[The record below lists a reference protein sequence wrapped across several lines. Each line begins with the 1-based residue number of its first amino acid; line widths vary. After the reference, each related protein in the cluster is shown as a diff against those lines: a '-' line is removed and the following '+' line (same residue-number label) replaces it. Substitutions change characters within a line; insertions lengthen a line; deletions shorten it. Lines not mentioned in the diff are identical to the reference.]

1 MKRWLIAVSGPR
13 KGSVIPLTRRLTIG
27 RAADNDIPLDD
38 ELVSQ
43 HHCEILTGE
52 PDRTVLQDGDT
63 RNGTWVDGRHEFRTI
78 LKSGSYIKCG
88 STTFLYIEG
97 ELPQNLDI
105 LINEQTNR
113 NRALETLRADYTV
126 REQPIVFYRGA
137 AQALVGSAEAVNDA
151 TDAGDL
157 LARLLDGWFEM
168 IPAIRGAIL
177 LNSRHG
183 RPEPQNFISRI
194 YRHRNSSDPAPF
206 IPSEKVLSQA
216 YETGQPV
223 VNNEVTP
230 TLCLPLRVSGAM
242 RGVIYLEGADPRRG
256 FEPEHV
262 LYAKGLAA
270 FTGMAIRVADQHES
284 MQDHIDVFKRRLNY
298 DYRMIGESKPIKA
311 VQEQMMQVATYDSA
325 VLILGETGTG
335 KELIA
340 HGIHV
345 LSLRRNKPFVTVN
358 CGSITESLLQS
369 ELFGHVKGGFTDAGK
384 DRKGKLE
391 LADGGTAFL
400 DEVGELTPRMQQAL
414 LRVLQDHTFDPVG
427 SQESVEADLRI
438 IAATNVDLEQAVRE
452 NRFRKDLFYR
462 LNVFVI
468 EVPPLRKRREDIP
481 LLAAHFLEKLG
492 KRRHIGGIA
501 ADAMDALVSH
511 SWPGNIR
518 ELENAIEAAII
529 IGKSETICLE
539 DLPKHVTAKKT
550 PPGPVAFKHL
560 GREAKRAAILKW
572 RDETGES
579 VAEIADRFGIT
590 RQRVYQLLGR
600 DFADF
605 MDLQ

>member
-1 MKRWLIAVSGPR
+1 MKRWLIVVSGPK
-13 KGSVIPLTRRLTIG
+13 KGSVTPLTRRLTIG

-38 ELVSQ
+38 ELASQ
-43 HHCEILTGE
+43 HHCEILPGE
-52 PDRTVLQDGDT
+52 PDGTVLQDGDT
-63 RNGTWVDGRHEFRTI
+63 RNGTWVDGRLELRTV

-97 ELPQNLDI
+97 ELPENLDL
-105 LINEQTNR
+105 LINEQTDR

-126 REQPIVFYRGA
+126 REQPVVFYRGA
-137 AQALVGSAEAVNDA
+137 AQALVGSAEACNDA

-157 LARLLDGWFEM
+157 QARLLDGSFEM

-183 RPEPQNFISRI
+183 RRDPQNFISRI
-194 YRHRNSSDPAPF
+194 YRRRNNDGPTRF
-206 IPSEKVLSQA
+206 TPSEKVLRQV

-223 VNNEVTP
+223 INNEVTP

-242 RGVIYLEGADPRRG
+242 RGVIYLEGVDPRRG
-256 FEPEHV
+256 FEPEHL

-270 FTGMAIRVADQHES
+270 FAGMAIRVADQHES
-284 MQDHIDVFKRRLNY
+284 MQDHIDVFERKLKS
-298 DYRMIGESKPIKA
+298 DYRMIGESKPVKA
-311 VQEQMMQVATYDSA
+311 VQQQMMQVAPYDTA

-340 HGIHV
+340 HGIHA

-369 ELFGHVKGGFTDAGK
+369 ELFGHVKGGFTDASK

-427 SQESVEADLRI
+427 SQEPVEADLRI
-438 IAATNVDLEQAVRE
+438 VAATNVDLEQAVRE

-481 LLAAHFLEKLG
+481 LLAAHFIQKLG
-492 KRRHIGGIA
+492 KRRHISGIA

-529 IGKSETICLE
+529 RGKSETIGLK
-539 DLPKHVTAKKT
+539 DLPEHVTAKKAR
-550 PPGPVAFKHL
+550 PGPVDFKHL
-560 GREAKRAAILKW
+560 GSEAKRAAILKW
-572 RDETGES
+572 REETGES
-579 VAEIADRFGIT
+579 VAEIANRFGIT
-590 RQRVYQLLGR
+590 RQRVYQLLDQ
-600 DFADF
+600 DFTDS
-605 MDLQ
+605 MNPQ